1 MYNSTYICI
10 MHLHHQCMQFA
21 AVGIDI
27 YNSQNLK
34 SMLPVYWPRLGHYMH
49 ARNTYTMSCTI
60 MYIDSHMYEVL
71 KVKINFPIENYS
83 ITCMLINFIHIY

>member
-1 MYNSTYICI
+1 
-10 MHLHHQCMQFA
+10 
-21 AVGIDI
+21 
-27 YNSQNLK
+27 
-34 SMLPVYWPRLGHYMH
+34 MLPVYWPRLGHFMH

-83 ITCMLINFIHIY
+83 IYMYVNKFYTYIKLHPIQYIHNRCNNYVKNAIIVYL